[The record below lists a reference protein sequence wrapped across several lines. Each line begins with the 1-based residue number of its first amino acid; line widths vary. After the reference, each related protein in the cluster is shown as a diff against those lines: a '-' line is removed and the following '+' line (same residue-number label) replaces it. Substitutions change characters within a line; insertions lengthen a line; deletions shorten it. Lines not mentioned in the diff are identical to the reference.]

1 MSFTYIFSKIRI
13 VFRTTNDITIRI
25 TVTLFDVSYCNC
37 CFNILIFRATYVIM
51 SIINL

>member
-1 MSFTYIFSKIRI
+1 MKKTASSKPQPARKSELWFTLNEIIR
-13 VFRTTNDITIRI
+13 RTLAPN
-25 TVTLFDVSYCNC
+25 F